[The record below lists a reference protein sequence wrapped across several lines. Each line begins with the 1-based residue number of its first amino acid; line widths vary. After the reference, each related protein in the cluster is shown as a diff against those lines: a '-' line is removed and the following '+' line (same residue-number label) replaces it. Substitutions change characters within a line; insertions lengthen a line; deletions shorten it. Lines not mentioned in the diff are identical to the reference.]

1 VKYPG
6 QDDHAT
12 WSRWEVARDEYKIR
26 HGGKPRPFN
35 IWLDPDTGVIR
46 RHLTPFQTLTGTV
59 PKKLVESL
67 HLLEGQ
73 GPMAL
78 VVQKNTREALQR
90 GVVDARKPRK
100 LRAAHPALLKL
111 IEQRLA
117 PLRRHPYPAA
127 GIGLQN
133 FCFAYD
139 RCHSRLC
146 SHIYDAE
153 GHWHSG

>member
-1 VKYPG
+1 MKYPG

-35 IWLDPDTGVIR
+35 IWLDPDSGVIR

-73 GPMAL
+73 SPMAL

-90 GVVDARKPRK
+90 RRRFPRLDSRSQAPARGRSRDPRLPLEPRPVLPA
-100 LRAAHPALLKL
+100 LRGAAH
-111 IEQRLA
+111 RL
-117 PLRRHPYPAA
+117 R
-127 GIGLQN
+127 G
-133 FCFAYD
+133 
-139 RCHSRLC
+139 
-146 SHIYDAE
+146 
-153 GHWHSG
+153 